1 MSAIQDTEGLAILH
15 ELAHSTISLEL
26 RGELGEF
33 LHEYLSLI
41 LTGWSHDELYNLGQL
56 FRETDKEKMQGGLIP
71 PKCSLTKR
79 LPELSSVLSS
89 KPSPTP

>member
-15 ELAHSTISLEL
+15 ELAHSISPEL
-26 RGELGEF
+26 RGELVEF

-41 LTGWSHDELYNLGQL
+41 LTGWSHNELYNLGKL

-89 KPSPTP
+89 KPSPNP